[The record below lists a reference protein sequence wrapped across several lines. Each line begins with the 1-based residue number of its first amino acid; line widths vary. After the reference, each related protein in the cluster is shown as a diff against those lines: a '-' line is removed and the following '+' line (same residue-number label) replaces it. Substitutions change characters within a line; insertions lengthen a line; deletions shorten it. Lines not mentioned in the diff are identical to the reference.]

1 MSHRQSD
8 AGAPA
13 IAMLR
18 HLVALLRM
26 DDVDAAIEAG
36 LMDGWSEACADALD
50 DEARGLLLSTR
61 ARLRAAWDARARFE
75 ARKARLARRA
85 EVRDAARRVPAPAAT
100 ATDAMPDRPA
110 LPSKAAALLARAK
123 ARAAGG
129 TP

>member
-1 MSHRQSD
+1 MSHRQPD
-8 AGAPA
+8 AGVPA
-13 IAMLR
+13 LDMLQR
-18 HLVALLRM
+18 LVALLRM

-36 LMDGWSEACADALD
+36 LMDGWPDACADALD
-50 DEARGLLLSTR
+50 DKARGLLLSTR

-85 EVRDAARRVPAPAAT
+85 EARDAARRIPAPATT
-100 ATDAMPDRPA
+100 ATDATPVRPA
-110 LPSKAAALLARAK
+110 LPLKAAALLARAK